1 MTATNSIL
9 PLELRSRLQAQ
20 LGKDFSAFE
29 SALGEDPP
37 VSVRLNPEKRSKIFS
52 NNRPIP
58 WCEEGRYLDQ
68 RPNFTLDPLFHA
80 GTYYVQEA
88 SSMAIGHI
96 MKQVV
101 DLDQDLR
108 VLDLSAAPGGKA
120 TLLHSLISRSSLLV
134 ANEVISKRNSILQQN
149 LARWGTDNTIVTQN
163 DPRAF
168 GTLPDFFDVILVD
181 APCSGEGL
189 IRKNPAAAKE
199 WSDANVRLCASR
211 QQRILADVY
220 PSLAPGGIL
229 IYSTCTFSEL
239 ENEVN
244 SQWFL
249 KTSGFENVEINFP
262 SDWNIQTKSGGH
274 PGHRF
279 YPQHIRGEGFFVAA
293 FQKPGTQHSLKNGTT
308 QEQNLERKTQEDEHW
323 LEGAEDYGYLQK
335 DKLRYALPR
344 PMIGSYKV
352 LKRHLR
358 VRSAGLFLGKT
369 YPNGLQPSPELAF
382 FPRLSKKVQQL
393 ELDRSTALDFLS
405 HTPFGLPTAL
415 PTGRHLITHEG
426 FGLGWIN
433 KLGNGQFRNNY
444 PSAWRI
450 LNR

>member
-1 MTATNSIL
+1 MTDSFL
-9 PLELRSRLQAQ
+9 PLELRSRLQNQ
-20 LGKDFSAFE
+20 LGEDFSSFE
-29 SALGEDPP
+29 SALGDAPP
-37 VSVRLNPEKRSKIFS
+37 VSIRLNPEKQVQLSVDNHS
-52 NNRPIP
+52 IP
-58 WCEEGRYLDQ
+58 WCEEGRYLSQ

-88 SSMAIGHI
+88 SSMAISHI
-96 MKQVV
+96 LKQVV
-101 DLDQDLR
+101 DLNHDLR

-120 TLLHSLISRSSLLV
+120 TLLHSLISKSSLLI

-168 GTLPDFFDVILVD
+168 GALANYFDVILVD

-189 IRKNPAAAKE
+189 IRKNPAAAQE
-199 WSDANVRLCASR
+199 WSEANVRLCASR

-229 IYSTCTFSEL
+229 IYSTCTFSEF
-239 ENEVN
+239 ENELN
-244 SQWFL
+244 SEWFL
-249 KTSGFENVEINFP
+249 NKSGFKNIELTFP
-262 SDWNIQTKSGGH
+262 KDWNIQTGAGDK
-274 PGHRF
+274 PGYRF
-279 YPQHIRGEGFFVAA
+279 YPHHVRGEGFFVAA
-293 FQKPGTQHSLKNGTT
+293 FQKSGAQSPPRKRSTSNNKLDRNTA
-308 QEQNLERKTQEDEHW
+308 EDERWLERPK
-323 LEGAEDYGYLQK
+323 DYVYLQQG
-335 DKLRYALPR
+335 KLRYAFPR
-344 PMIGSYKV
+344 AITPPYLE

-358 VRSAGLFLGKT
+358 IRSAGLYLGKT

-382 FPRLSKKVQQL
+382 FPRLSNKVQQL

-405 HTPFGLPTAL
+405 HTGFDIPADLS
-415 PTGRHLITHEG
+415 TGRHLITHEG

-444 PSAWRI
+444 PTAWRI